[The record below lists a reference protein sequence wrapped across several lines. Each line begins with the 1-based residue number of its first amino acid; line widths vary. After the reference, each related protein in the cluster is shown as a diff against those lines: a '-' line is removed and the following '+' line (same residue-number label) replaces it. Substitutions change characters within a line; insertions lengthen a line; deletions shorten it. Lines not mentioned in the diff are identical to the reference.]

1 MRRDGSPSGEVNE
14 PRESPGHGSGSTVR
28 SQPDNGG
35 RRNGP
40 RTGERFKAL
49 VENSLDIIAVLR
61 GDGRVDYVSPV
72 IQSVLGYD
80 PDELIGQ
87 PYTDFLH
94 PEDIKMAVESFG
106 GILLQ
111 RGASAMM
118 DGRIKAKDGTWRLVE
133 GQAHNLLHD
142 PSVQGI
148 ILTSRDITDRRQT
161 EESLRESEER
171 YRSFVEAASDII
183 YAVSLEGIITSLNPA
198 FESITGLPRE
208 EWLGRHFSRL
218 IHPEDLPLAA
228 EIFARAV
235 SGERDEDPREYRIL
249 TSGGEYVTTEF
260 LSRPQVQDG
269 VVVGNFGIGRDV
281 TVRKAAEEAKQSL
294 REDIEARAEE
304 HLGAAN
310 TYRLTFREM
319 TVLHLVAQ
327 GKSDRDISD
336 LLAIGVRTAQTHLSS
351 ILIKMRAASRTEAGV
366 RAIREGLVE

>member
-1 MRRDGSPSGEVNE
+1 MRRDGSPSGEINE
-14 PRESPGHGSGSTVR
+14 SRESSGRVSGRAVR
-28 SQPDNGG
+28 PRGDGGG

-40 RTGERFKAL
+40 RTSERFKAL
-49 VENSLDIIAVLR
+49 VESSLDIIAVLR
-61 GDGRVDYVSPV
+61 GDGRVDYVSPA
-72 IQSVLGYD
+72 IRSVLGYD
-80 PDELIGQ
+80 PGELIGQ
-87 PYTDFLH
+87 PYADFLH
-94 PEDIKMAVESFG
+94 PEDIEVAIESFG

-133 GQAHNLLHD
+133 GRAHNLLHD

-148 ILTSRDITDRRQT
+148 ILTSHDITARRQA

-183 YAVSLEGIITSLNPA
+183 YALSREGIITSLNPA
-198 FESITGLPRE
+198 FETITGWPRE
-208 EWLGRHFSRL
+208 EWLGRHFGGL
-218 IHPEDLPLAA
+218 LHPEDRPLATHL
-228 EIFARAV
+228 FARAMN
-235 SGERDEDPREYRIL
+235 GEWDGDPREYRIL
-249 TSGGEYVTTEF
+249 TSGGEYVATEF
-260 LSRPQVQDG
+260 LARPQLQDG
-269 VVVGNFGIGRDV
+269 EIVGNVGIGRDV
-281 TVRKAAEEAKQSL
+281 TARKAAEEAKQSL
-294 REDIEARAEE
+294 REDIEAKAEE

-310 TYRLTFREM
+310 PYGLTFREM

-351 ILIKMRAASRTEAGV
+351 ILIKMRAVSRTEAGV

>member
-1 MRRDGSPSGEVNE
+1 MRRDGSPSGEINE
-14 PRESPGHGSGSTVR
+14 PRESHGRGSVR
-28 SQPDNGG
+28 SARGRRAGGG
-35 RRNGP
+35 RRTDP
-40 RTGERFKAL
+40 RTSERFKAL

-61 GDGRVDYVSPV
+61 GDGRVDYVSPA

-94 PEDIKMAVESFG
+94 PEDIKAAIESFG

-118 DGRIKAKDGTWRLVE
+118 DGRIKARDGSWCLVE
-133 GQAHNLLHD
+133 GQAHKLLHD

-148 ILTSRDITDRRQT
+148 ILTSRDITARRQA

-183 YAVSLEGIITSLNPA
+183 YALSREGIITSLNPA
-198 FESITGLPRE
+198 FEAITGWPRE
-208 EWLGRHFSRL
+208 EWLGRHFGGL
-218 IHPEDLPLAA
+218 IHPEDLPLATDL
-228 EIFARAV
+228 FARAM
-235 SGERDEDPREYRIL
+235 SGEWDEDPREYRIL
-249 TSGGEYVTTEF
+249 TSGDEYVTTEF
-260 LSRPQVQDG
+260 LSRPQLQDG
-269 VVVGNFGIGRDV
+269 EVVGNIGIGRDV
-281 TVRKAAEEAKQSL
+281 TARKAAATAKQSL
-294 REDIEARAEE
+294 REDIEAKAEG

-310 TYRLTFREM
+310 TYGLTFREM

-336 LLAIGVRTAQTHLSS
+336 LLAIGVRTTQTHLSS